1 MIAVKQFA
9 KILFL
14 LPLIFLSTGASADLF
29 DDIMNAA
36 QESEDKRLLNAPN
49 IAPKIIPEANN
60 QSMLGSYLV
69 EQLTAEG
76 DKRKR
81 QSLNTIKRD
90 LRKLNTGITGWE
102 AGDYSSNLEKSL
114 EKFKKHTQK
123 YKNMLAPRLAEINA
137 QMEVE
142 RARLAAEETEKQA
155 RLAAEEAERQ
165 KKQDAYLDRC
175 EGGASD
181 DPFAV
186 FDTGN
191 NTEDRIKLRIDDSY
205 GILLA
210 ANKDSCLWN
219 IEINRNN
226 EETTLPT
233 LLPEDSFQQNPNN
246 KLQYLLNI
254 ENDKLI
260 LDFANQQCILQVGSS
275 KKVIACVD
283 PDSSKESNQA
293 AKATNTSSTSTTQSS
308 SISRPSPSISCRK
321 LLDDFEANEM
331 KALSL
336 HKGKTY
342 LLSGTVGSV
351 QAGMGDK
358 PVVKLSSGEMF
369 DIKSCYAYPASGSEF
384 YYDLNKNQKV
394 TMRCEVDGEMGGSP
408 VLRRCVLAN

>member
-1 MIAVKQFA
+1 
-9 KILFL
+9 
-14 LPLIFLSTGASADLF
+14 
-29 DDIMNAA
+29 
-36 QESEDKRLLNAPN
+36 
-49 IAPKIIPEANN
+49 
-60 QSMLGSYLV
+60 
-69 EQLTAEG
+69 
-76 DKRKR
+76 
-81 QSLNTIKRD
+81 
-90 LRKLNTGITGWE
+90 
-102 AGDYSSNLEKSL
+102 
-114 EKFKKHTQK
+114 
-123 YKNMLAPRLAEINA
+123 
-137 QMEVE
+137 E
-142 RARLAAEETEKQA
+142 RQA
-155 RLAAEEAERQ
+155 RLATEEAE
-165 KKQDAYLDRC
+165 KQRKQNAYLDRC

-293 AKATNTSSTSTTQSS
+293 AKATNNSPTSVTQSASMSQNKTSRQKPKQSS
-308 SISRPSPSISCRK
+308 SISCAK
-321 LLDDFEANEM
+321 LANEF
-331 KALSL
+331 KA
-336 HKGKTY
+336 
-342 LLSGTVGSV
+342 
-351 QAGMGDK
+351 
-358 PVVKLSSGEMF
+358 
-369 DIKSCYAYPASGSEF
+369 
-384 YYDLNKNQKV
+384 N
-394 TMRCEVDGEMGGSP
+394 
-408 VLRRCVLAN
+408 

>member
-1 MIAVKQFA
+1 VKQFA

-29 DDIMNAA
+29 DDLIKAA

-49 IAPKIIPEANN
+49 IAPKIIPEANK
-60 QSMLGSYLV
+60 QSALGSYLV

-90 LRKLNTGITGWE
+90 LRRLNTGITGWE
-102 AGDYSSNLEKSL
+102 AGDYSNDLEKSL
-114 EKFKKHTQK
+114 EKFKRHTQK
-123 YKNMLAPRLAEINA
+123 YKNVIAPRLAEINA

-142 RARLAAEETEKQA
+142 RARLAT
-155 RLAAEEAERQ
+155 EEAERQ
-165 KKQDAYLDRC
+165 ARLATEEAEKQRKQNAYLDRC

-293 AKATNTSSTSTTQSS
+293 AKATNTSSTSVTQSS
-308 SISRPSPSISCRK
+308 SISRPSPSISCAK
-321 LLDDFEANEM
+321 LANEFNANEM
-331 KALSL
+331 KALRQ

-342 LLSGTVGSV
+342 LVSGTVQSITADFQDDPVINLSDGS
-351 QAGMGDK
+351 
-358 PVVKLSSGEMF
+358 SFSF
-369 DIKSCYAYPASGSEF
+369 TSCVAHPASGTEF
-384 YYDLNKNQKV
+384 YYDLDKGQSIK
-394 TMRCEVDGEMGGSP
+394 MRCVVDGEAMGSP
-408 VLRRCVLAN
+408 SLGDCVLAN